1 MQAVTV
7 DRNLYIG
14 GSDIPV
20 IMGIS
25 PFKTRFD
32 LLLEKAE
39 LKEDNFEG
47 NQYTEY
53 GNELEP
59 KIRDFINDFLKTDFV
74 EGKHINGDIR
84 CHTDG
89 EDEDTI
95 LEIKTT
101 SHIYSDVNAY
111 QTYLVQLLF
120 YMCETGKEKGILAVY
135 ERDKNFNT
143 EFDSTRL
150 NLYDINIE
158 DYEILISIIYKEVE
172 KFRIDLEKIKKD
184 AFITEEDLLP
194 TDITQITNK
203 ILVLEDTLKRY
214 DELKKQQDKLK
225 GMLKKSMEKNNVKT
239 WETPNGI
246 KITLVADSEDK
257 IKKVF
262 DEEKFKEENIDLYNN
277 YLEDKIVKGR
287 KGYVRITQPK
297 EEK

>member
-59 KIRDFINDFLKTDFV
+59 KIRNFINDFLKTNFV

-89 EDEDTI
+89 ENEDTI

-101 SHIYSDVNAY
+101 SRIYSDVNAY

-150 NLYDINIE
+150 NLYDVYIE
-158 DYEILISIIYKEVE
+158 DYEMLINDIYTEVE
-172 KFRIDLEKIKKD
+172 KFRNDLEKIKKD

-194 TDITQITNK
+194 TDITQITK
-203 ILVLEDTLKRY
+203 RILVIEDTLKQY

-225 GMLKKSMEKNNVKT
+225 GMLKNSMEKNNIKT

-277 YLEDKIVKGR
+277 YLEDKIIKGR